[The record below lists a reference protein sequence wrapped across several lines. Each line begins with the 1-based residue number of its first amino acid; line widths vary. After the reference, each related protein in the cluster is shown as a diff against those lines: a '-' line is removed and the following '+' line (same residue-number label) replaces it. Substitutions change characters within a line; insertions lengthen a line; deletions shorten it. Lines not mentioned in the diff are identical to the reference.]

1 MDLKWNNF
9 KGNSRDICLQF
20 FSDIFRLKLKMCFKT
35 MHERISGI
43 LFATPNVLDIR
54 VNSKREKQRKKIIYL
69 QF

>member
-1 MDLKWNNF
+1 
-9 KGNSRDICLQF
+9 
-20 FSDIFRLKLKMCFKT
+20 MCFKT